1 MTTKAGNVITM
12 SLWLKQLGEQDGNG
26 RKLAILEPVDR
37 TVGKVSSCLDSEHTY
52 FAIPCVALSSLL
64 RPLSKET

>member
-1 MTTKAGNVITM
+1 M

-37 TVGKVSSCLDSEHTY
+37 TVGKVSSWLNSERTY
-52 FAIPCVALSSLL
+52 FAIPWEALSNLL

>member
-37 TVGKVSSCLDSEHTY
+37 TVGKVSSWLNSERTY
-52 FAIPCVALSSLL
+52 FAIHWGVLSNLL
-64 RPLSKET
+64 RPLIE

>member
-1 MTTKAGNVITM
+1 MTTKAGKVITM

-37 TVGKVSSCLDSEHTY
+37 TVGKVSSCLDSERTY
-52 FAIPCVALSSLL
+52 FAITLGSSL
-64 RPLSKET
+64 KFIETFE